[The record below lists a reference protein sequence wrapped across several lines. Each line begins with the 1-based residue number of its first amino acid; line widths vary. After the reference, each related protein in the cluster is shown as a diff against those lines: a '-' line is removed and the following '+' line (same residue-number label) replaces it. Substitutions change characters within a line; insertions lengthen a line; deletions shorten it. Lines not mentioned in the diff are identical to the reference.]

1 MRLSDSHFSAYSV
14 HLFLCRSTK
23 SCKVIES
30 SKLSQALFIS
40 TQTSRVVHSL
50 LWVQNPGSSTQGTG
64 AVEPSV
70 TSMISVSHISEGGR
84 ASVNPP
90 EAPRALFTRP
100 ADLRGINSCSRYPRD
115 ILCLS
120 EISFTN
126 TGPSPRW
133 RAKSSI
139 VRAEYLPFV
148 ESLIADLWHILY

>member
-1 MRLSDSHFSAYSV
+1 MRLSDFCSSAYSV

-50 LWVQNPGSSTQGTG
+50 LWVQNPGSSTQATG
-64 AVEPSV
+64 AVEPSA

-90 EAPRALFTRP
+90 QAPRVLFTRP
-100 ADLRGINSCSRYPRD
+100 ADLRGMKSCSRYPLPFGD
-115 ILCLS
+115 ILYQYRTLS
-120 EISFTN
+120 KMEGQIKHSSCGIPSSCRKLHPGLMSN
-126 TGPSPRW
+126 T
-133 RAKSSI
+133 
-139 VRAEYLPFV
+139 L
-148 ESLIADLWHILY
+148 LIC

>member
-1 MRLSDSHFSAYSV
+1 M
-14 HLFLCRSTK
+14 
-23 SCKVIES
+23 ES

-50 LWVQNPGSSTQGTG
+50 LWVQNPGSSTHGTG

-70 TSMISVSHISEGGR
+70 TCMISVSRISEGGR

-90 EAPRALFTRP
+90 EAPRVLFTRP
-100 ADLRGINSCSRYPRD
+100 ADLSGINSCWRYPRD
-115 ILCLS
+115 ILCLL

-126 TGPSPRW
+126 TGPSPKW

-139 VRAEYLPFV
+139 VRKEYLPFV
-148 ESLIADLWHILY
+148 ESFMVDWKHIVY